1 MALTGPSRVAQIL
14 VCVAALLQL
23 ASGAGLR
30 RGGLSR
36 RSRYLPTLQ
45 WPSRGDHLTLPRLVF
60 VGPGAQSPV
69 LTGRAVA
76 SILMCTHDCKDSS
89 KQLIRH
95 LQGSAPSP

>member
-36 RSRYLPTLQ
+36 RSRYFCTLE
-45 WPSRGDHLTLPRLVF
+45 WASHGYHLTFPRLVF

-69 LTGRAVA
+69 LLGE
-76 SILMCTHDCKDSS
+76 L
-89 KQLIRH
+89 
-95 LQGSAPSP
+95 